1 MHQRQ
6 PAVSINRVET
16 PFGDFTTK
24 LVNSRATYTVT
35 QLMFVSSLV
44 QYNSSNS
51 SFSTN
56 VRLR

>member
-1 MHQRQ
+1 MA
-6 PAVSINRVET
+6 PINRVET